1 MNFRTISAVLTGLLA
16 ITQFSANAHAALA
29 EVCFKS
35 KHDYELYLKYDAEP
49 PPPPIADGTMSQENY
64 MMVDNDSSDEEAQR
78 KGITINVDHTT
89 SGGKIISNAS
99 RSSTP
104 SGEKRYVWGSNM
116 PSTTGEYT
124 SNAGAPG
131 TYRNI
136 QLTVRD
142 PVCQIEESTLVR
154 IYSQ

>member
-16 ITQFSANAHAALA
+16 ITQFSATAHAALA
-29 EVCFKS
+29 EKCFKS
-35 KHDYELYLKYDAEP
+35 NYDYELYLKYGDETP
-49 PPPPIADGTMSQENY
+49 PDPDDVETKSQEEY
-64 MMVDNDSSDEEAQR
+64 EILEDAHFHGAAR
-78 KGITINVDHTT
+78 KKGITINVDHTT

-136 QLTVRD
+136 QLTVTD
-142 PVCQIEESTLVR
+142 PVCQIEESTQVR